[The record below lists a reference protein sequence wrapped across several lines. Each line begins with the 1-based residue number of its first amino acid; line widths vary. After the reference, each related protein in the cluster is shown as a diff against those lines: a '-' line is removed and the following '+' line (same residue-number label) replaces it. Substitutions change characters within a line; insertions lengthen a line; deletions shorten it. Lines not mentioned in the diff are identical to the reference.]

1 MPDKYQL
8 TPVELEI
15 MEILW
20 RIRGGTVRDVLEQL
34 PKARKLAY
42 TSVST
47 MLRILQQKKIVT
59 IKKDGRQHI
68 YLPSLSKES
77 YASHSLKKIVSHAFS
92 GKSLDLVTYL
102 VDQHKLSMDEIN
114 HLEKILNDKKKE
126 LA

>member
-20 RIRGGTVRDVLEQL
+20 RIQGGTVHDVLDRL
-34 PKARKLAY
+34 PKARQLAY

-68 YLPSLSKES
+68 YLPSLSKEV
-77 YASHSLKKIVSHAFS
+77 YANHSLKKITQQAFS
-92 GKSLDLVTYL
+92 GKSSDLVAYL
-102 VDQHKLSMDEIN
+102 VDRNTLSIDEIN
-114 HLEKILNDKKKE
+114 HLQKILDNKKKE